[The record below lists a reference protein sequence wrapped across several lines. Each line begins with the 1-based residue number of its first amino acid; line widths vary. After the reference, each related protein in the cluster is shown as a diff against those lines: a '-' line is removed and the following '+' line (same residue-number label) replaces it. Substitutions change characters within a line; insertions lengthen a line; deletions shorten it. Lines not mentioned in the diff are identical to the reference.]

1 MTTYRKRNDMGIKV
15 SSYIPTSSVETS
27 SKANVTNA
35 PEAQSFQD
43 VLVLNQTA
51 LKALTIDAMVKESAT
66 GSVDPDAV
74 NAAAI
79 LKFRGT
85 LGPNIKAPIPE
96 DDWDGGTP
104 IKVHVP
110 PVIPTITKPV
120 TNQKPTGGITPSGTT
135 PIETPS
141 SAPILGEA
149 VNKPIDASTLAAIPN
164 TGVLACSNEL
174 NQYFQLA
181 ADTYGVDVKLLKC
194 IAYAESSFRPNV
206 TSKSGAMGVMQL
218 MPKTAEGLGVRDGY
232 DPKQNILG
240 GAKYIAAQLNR
251 FEGNIEYAL
260 AAYNAGPNSVQK
272 YGGIPPYEETQNYV
286 KKIMGIYNTL

>member
-1 MTTYRKRNDMGIKV
+1 MGIKV

-110 PVIPTITKPV
+110 PVVPTITKPV

-164 TGVLACSNEL
+164 TGSLACSNEL

-232 DPKQNILG
+232 NPKQNILG

-286 KKIMGIYNTL
+286 KKIMGIYNA

>member
-1 MTTYRKRNDMGIKV
+1 MGIKV

-110 PVIPTITKPV
+110 PVVPTITKPV

-232 DPKQNILG
+232 NPKQNILG

-286 KKIMGIYNTL
+286 KKIMGIYNA

>member
-1 MTTYRKRNDMGIKV
+1 MAIKV
-15 SSYIPTSSVETS
+15 STYTPASSIDTAGKTTTENKTETES
-27 SKANVTNA
+27 
-35 PEAQSFQD
+35 ESFQD
-43 VLVLNQTA
+43 ILVLNQSA
-51 LKALTIDAMVKESAT
+51 LKAMTIDAMVKESAT

-85 LGPNIKAPIPE
+85 LGANIKAPIPE

-104 IKVHVP
+104 IKVYVP
-110 PVIPTITKPV
+110 PVTPTITKPV
-120 TNQKPTGGITPSGTT
+120 TNQNNTGGVAVTPSGNT
-135 PIETPS
+135 PVES
-141 SAPILGEA
+141 QKWAPILDEVSGSEA
-149 VNKPIDASTLAAIPN
+149 DISAATLAEIPN
-164 TGVLACSNEL
+164 TGVLQCSDEL
-174 NQYFQLA
+174 NKYFQLA

-218 MPKTAEGLGVRDGY
+218 MPATAEGLGVRDGY
-232 DPKQNILG
+232 NPKQNILG

-260 AAYNAGPNSVQK
+260 AAYNAGPNSVVK
-272 YGGIPPYEETQNYV
+272 YDGIPPYEETQNYV
-286 KKIMGIYNTL
+286 KKIMNIYNTL

>member
-1 MTTYRKRNDMGIKV
+1 MGIKV

-232 DPKQNILG
+232 NPKQNILG

-286 KKIMGIYNTL
+286 KKIMGIYNA